1 MRLVVPKPLVT
12 FSPSTNTITLASPF
26 HQILEVDVLRIRDDT
41 SGEIL
46 YDRNFNKNNI
56 ISVVG
61 GVITYSYNNAHQAA
75 NDDLQVEL
83 EFGYYAPQINVFS
96 TQAIAASA
104 TLSPSSKVY
113 VEGADSIWLDAS
125 NAGASTSVTINVYPY
140 LNDGAETPAGA
151 IIHTATIS
159 NTVKAT
165 NIVETGMPYIAI
177 GAVNSDAANAASL
190 NAVLKI
196 TWK

>member
-12 FSPSTNTITLASPF
+12 FAPSANTITLASPF

-41 SGEIL
+41 TGEML
-46 YDRNFNKNNI
+46 YDRSFPRNT
-56 ISVVG
+56 ISVVA
-61 GVITYSYNNAHQAA
+61 GVITYSYDNAHQAA

-83 EFGYYAPQINVFS
+83 EFGYYAPQINVFT
-96 TQAIAASA
+96 TQAVAASA
-104 TLSPSSKVY
+104 TLNPSSKVY
-113 VEGADSIWLDAS
+113 VEGADSIWIDTS
-125 NAGASTSVTINVYPY
+125 NAGASTNLTVNVYPY
-140 LNDGAETPAGA
+140 LNGDSEAVAGA
-151 IIHTATIS
+151 VILPLTIS

-165 NIVETGMPYIAI
+165 SIIETGMPYIAV
-177 GAVNSDAANAASL
+177 GAVNNDASNAASL